1 MEDMD
6 ENNDGKISLT
16 EYVGEFADDDDM
28 DNDGEDD
35 KGTISIYVFY
45 YFLGRFSKSIRYRLA
60 VVCTI
65 CALRA

>member
-35 KGTISIYVFY
+35 KGRISIYVF
-45 YFLGRFSKSIRYRLA
+45 
-60 VVCTI
+60 
-65 CALRA
+65 